1 MLQSFIYLKLSVAGH
16 LFLFVA
22 RTRDHF
28 WSIKPGLPLFLAV
41 VGTQIAATLITV
53 YGELLPAIGW
63 QLAIFVW
70 IYSLIEFVIVDFSKI
85 PTYKLLEHKGLI
97 FHR

>member
-28 WSIKPGLPLFLAV
+28 WSIKPGKPLFLDV
-41 VGTQIAATLITV
+41 VEPQITTTLITV
-53 YGELLPAIGW
+53 YVVLLPAIGW
-63 QLAIFVW
+63 LAG
-70 IYSLIEFVIVDFSKI
+70 D
-85 PTYKLLEHKGLI
+85 
-97 FHR
+97 